1 MSNVMREAADVSVL
15 PRAISECLERQRIEL
30 QRVLSN
36 WTAEFDIIQAIPDV
50 KIGDV
55 SRDGSVAEMP
65 ETLPVPG
72 HVEEN
77 DPQTT
82 SWTTEAWKHFSELDS
97 ENSYERTKKKSCYWE
112 GEARKVSVIQQPE
125 QSIWVRIQKSCS
137 TILRHRAFDLV
148 SGSVILL
155 NAACIGAQVEYE
167 SWNHGPEEPIWRA
180 MQIIFCLAYTFELL
194 LRVGGQGR
202 HFFGVVDWRWNAFDL
217 FITLAS
223 IVDVVMTFTMDTGN
237 VGALG
242 IARVLRIV
250 RVAKIIRVVRYLR
263 NLRAMIFTLL
273 HTLSSLGWALA
284 LMAMIMFLFAVA
296 ITEATTVH
304 VVHQGTGDTGDTTK
318 LMRYWSSI
326 LGSMY
331 TLLLSTSGGTNWIE
345 PASALQ
351 ELHFIYPILFVLYI
365 CFMVFAMFNVLTGF
379 FCEHAF
385 EMARTEKESL
395 IQEQLR
401 RKHIYVKHFR
411 QLFAEGDAD
420 GSGFISF
427 DEFERFLEDEQ
438 LQAYLAHFNVDVD
451 SAWQIFRLIDSNKD
465 GSVTLEEFISGL
477 LTMKGPAKAID
488 VKTIGYDIGKEFR
501 RMKRRM
507 QSVDH
512 QLKEIRGMLTK

>member
-1 MSNVMREAADVSVL
+1 M
-15 PRAISECLERQRIEL
+15 
-30 QRVLSN
+30 
-36 WTAEFDIIQAIPDV
+36 
-50 KIGDV
+50 
-55 SRDGSVAEMP
+55 
-65 ETLPVPG
+65 
-72 HVEEN
+72 
-77 DPQTT
+77 
-82 SWTTEAWKHFSELDS
+82 
-97 ENSYERTKKKSCYWE
+97 
-112 GEARKVSVIQQPE
+112 
-125 QSIWVRIQKSCS
+125 
-137 TILRHRAFDLV
+137 
-148 SGSVILL
+148 ILL
-155 NAACIGAQVEYE
+155 NAACIGAQVDYE

-180 MQIIFCLAYTFELL
+180 MQIIFCLAYTLELL

-217 FITLAS
+217 FITFTS

-296 ITEATTVH
+296 ITEATNVH
-304 VVHQGTGDTGDTTK
+304 VVHGQGTGDTSK

-351 ELHFIYPILFVLYI
+351 ELHLIYPILFVLYI

-401 RKHIYVKHFR
+401 RKHIYVNHFR

-427 DEFERFLEDEQ
+427 DEFERFMEDEQ

-512 QLKEIRGMLTK
+512 QLKEIHGMLTK

>member
-1 MSNVMREAADVSVL
+1 MRKAADARGDGVAL
-15 PRAISECLERQRIEL
+15 PEAITECLARHHREL
-30 QRVLSN
+30 QRDLSN
-36 WTAEFDIIQAIPDV
+36 WIAECDLQVLPAPLTVPTLSTPITDF
-50 KIGDV
+50 GEV
-55 SRDGSVAEMP
+55 SSNDPAP
-65 ETLPVPG
+65 ETKGEVARSETMET
-72 HVEEN
+72 HRA
-77 DPQTT
+77 
-82 SWTTEAWKHFSELDS
+82 WTRFSEDS
-97 ENSYERTKKKSCYWE
+97 ENSLEATKKRSVYWE
-112 GEARKVSVIQQPE
+112 GEAKRQMTQDLEVQVRLRVKIQ
-125 QSIWVRIQKSCS
+125 RCCS
-137 TILRHRAFDLV
+137 AILRHRAFDII

-180 MQIIFCLAYTFELL
+180 MQVFFCLAYTLEILV
-194 LRVGGQGR
+194 RIGGQGR
-202 HFFGVVDWRWNAFDL
+202 QFFGVVDWRWNVFDS
-217 FITLAS
+217 FVTFTS
-223 IVDVVMTFTMDTGN
+223 IVDLVLTFSMDTGN

-242 IARVLRIV
+242 AARLLRIV
-250 RVAKIIRVVRYLR
+250 RVAKIIRVIRYLR

-304 VVHQGTGDTGDTTK
+304 LLHSQGADSAK

-351 ELHFIYPILFVLYI
+351 ELHVIYPILFVLYI

-401 RKHIYVKHFR
+401 RKHIYVNHFR

-427 DEFERFLEDEQ
+427 GEFERFLEDEQ

-465 GSVTLEEFISGL
+465 GSVTLDEFISGL
-477 LTMKGPAKAID
+477 LTMKGSAKAID

-507 QSVDH
+507 QHVDQ
-512 QLKEIRGMLTK
+512 QLKEIRVLLCK